1 MTKGEIRRELKQ
13 NAKNQLNN
21 NKGVLMSATF
31 IVWMISFLPSIVSEY
46 FQNGNVNIDIIII
59 IINLVVIPLTVSLMI
74 ITLKCVRDEK
84 INIKDLLSSSDRLYQ
99 IYTTSLIQYIV
110 IFVLSTP
117 LSLIPLVLI
126 EDKMSAMSMMS
137 TITVIAN
144 LFFLVLFSQVEYVI
158 ADKKDMKPIEC
169 ISKATHM
176 MRGHMW
182 EYLFLSCSFVGWV
195 LLVGITFGIAYIW
208 VGPYMQLTYANF
220 YEYIKKDKVDT
231 YSSTNKKGIVSIVI
245 IVILLGGYMILQGEI
260 SKYILTPPNVREFLK
275 ENDLDLVSMNSE
287 LDYYISE
294 EESRVYGIDLNEDDI
309 TKYTLIVKNHK
320 IDSNQDDDI
329 GTTVIYVIY
338 KADKVIGLSCD
349 PNYNNFKSTTY
360 NPLPG
365 EFDMNGNKIK

>member
-46 FQNGNVNIDIIII
+46 FQNGNVNIDIITI

-74 ITLKCVRDEK
+74 ITLKCVRYEK

-231 YSSTNKKGIVSIVI
+231 YSSTNKKGIVSIVS

-365 EFDMNGNKIK
+365 EFDMNGNKIE

>member
-294 EESRVYGIDLNEDDI
+294 EESRVYGIDLNQDDI

-329 GTTVIYVIY
+329 GTTIIYVIY